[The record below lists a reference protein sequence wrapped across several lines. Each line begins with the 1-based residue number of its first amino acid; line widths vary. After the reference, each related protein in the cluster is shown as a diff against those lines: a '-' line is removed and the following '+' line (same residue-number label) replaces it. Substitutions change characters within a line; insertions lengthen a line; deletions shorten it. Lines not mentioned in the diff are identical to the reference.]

1 MTIHNWIRNRELR
14 GLVTFSVEELKSA
27 FSEKPAT
34 TIKTELSRL
43 VKQGYISSVYR
54 GFYVVVPVHYQLKGI
69 VPPNYYID
77 MLMRYVGKPYY
88 ISLLSA
94 AAMHGASHQQVML
107 TQVTTI
113 APRIKLSSK
122 NPYLNWNYR
131 KTIPEASV
139 LTKNADMGVVR
150 YSNPELTAIDLVQ
163 FADNI
168 GGYQRAATV
177 LAELVDAIDMA
188 KMPEIV
194 PYTTIATLQR
204 LGYLLEHSLAEQD
217 KSDALFQILKEQG
230 HWNSVL
236 LRNNYPKNEASPPNR
251 WHVNG
256 NVEIEIDDL

>member
-1 MTIHNWIRNRELR
+1 M
-14 GLVTFSVEELKSA
+14 
-27 FSEKPAT
+27 
-34 TIKTELSRL
+34 
-43 VKQGYISSVYR
+43 
-54 GFYVVVPVHYQLKGI
+54 
-69 VPPNYYID
+69 
-77 MLMRYVGKPYY
+77 
-88 ISLLSA
+88 
-94 AAMHGASHQQVML
+94 
-107 TQVTTI
+107 
-113 APRIKLSSK
+113 
-122 NPYLNWNYR
+122 
-131 KTIPEASV
+131 
-139 LTKNADMGVVR
+139 VR

-177 LAELVDAIDMA
+177 LAELVDVIDMA

-217 KSDALFQILKEQG
+217 KSDDLFQILKERG
-230 HWNSVL
+230 HWNSIL